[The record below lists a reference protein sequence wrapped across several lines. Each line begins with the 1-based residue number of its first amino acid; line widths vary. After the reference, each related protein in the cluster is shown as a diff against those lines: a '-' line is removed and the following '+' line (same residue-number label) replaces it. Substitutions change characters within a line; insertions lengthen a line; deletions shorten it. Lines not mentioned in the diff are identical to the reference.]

1 MYFNVDEHNTSH
13 RRDFFHFFPSKIS
26 VDHDFSRT
34 HKKEEDYG
42 MMIHLL

>member
-1 MYFNVDEHNTSH
+1 MLMSTIQATGVI
-13 RRDFFHFFPSKIS
+13 FFPFFLSKIS

-34 HKKEEDYG
+34 RKKEEDYG

>member
-1 MYFNVDEHNTSH
+1 MSTIQATERYFSP
-13 RRDFFHFFPSKIS
+13 FFHQKIS

-34 HKKEEDYG
+34 YKKEEDYG